1 LFSTKGVAA
10 QEQGRRELMKL
21 DIIQA
26 PITVQSSTVDLGD
39 TLPEHARS
47 RIMQVAQK
55 YFGRLTRAAVHV
67 NREGAAYRCSVS
79 IQMGRNKPAVGEALD
94 EDCYKAFDAA
104 LSKAAKQLRRKK
116 RVVREDKAIR
126 LDKDML
132 LRAGLGRASLH

>member
-1 LFSTKGVAA
+1 
-10 QEQGRRELMKL
+10 MKL

-26 PITVQSSTVDLGD
+26 PITVQSSTIDLGD

-55 YFGRLTRAAVHV
+55 YFGRLTRGAVHV

-79 IQMGRNKPAVGEALD
+79 MQMGSHKPAVGEALD

-104 LSKAAKQLRRKK
+104 LGKAAKQLRRKK
-116 RVVREDKAIR
+116 RAVREDKAIR

-132 LRAGLGRASLH
+132 LRQALGRGSVH

>member
-1 LFSTKGVAA
+1 
-10 QEQGRRELMKL
+10 MKL

-79 IQMGRNKPAVGEALD
+79 IQMRGTQPAVGEALNK
-94 EDCYKAFDAA
+94 DCYKAFDAA
-104 LSKAAKQLRRKK
+104 LNKAAKQLRRKK

-132 LRAGLGRASLH
+132 LRQALGPGSIH

>member
-1 LFSTKGVAA
+1 
-10 QEQGRRELMKL
+10 MKL
-21 DIIQA
+21 AIIQA

-79 IQMGRNKPAVGEALD
+79 IQMRGTQPAVGEALNKV
-94 EDCYKAFDAA
+94 CYKAFDAA
-104 LSKAAKQLRRKK
+104 LNKAAKQLRRKK

-132 LRAGLGRASLH
+132 LRQALGPGSIH

>member
-1 LFSTKGVAA
+1 
-10 QEQGRRELMKL
+10 MKL

-79 IQMGRNKPAVGEALD
+79 IQMGGTKPAVSEALN

-104 LSKAAKQLRRKK
+104 LNKAAKQLRRKK

-132 LRAGLGRASLH
+132 LRQALGRGSVH